1 MSEFKYKTKKTQ
13 TDHVNHLLDLLLIGL
28 LLGALELLHNEVGEV
43 SSLRQQLR
51 VAPAL
56 RNLGPVKHA
65 NTKKQHKQRVKT
77 NRRIM
82 RSKDVK
88 LIPLKAFP
96 HRSILQNYDLVHLRQ
111 EANSVCHQN
120 PLSITALQYSFSIK
134 VLQLI
139 FFHQSGSPIQSFV
152 QYCHCFEF
160 WDIMICQTA

>member
-13 TDHVNHLLDLLLIGL
+13 TDHVNHLLDLLLLGL
-28 LLGALELLHNEVGEV
+28 LFGSLELLHNEVGEV

-51 VAPAL
+51 IAPAL

-65 NTKKQHKQRVKT
+65 NTKKTSQIKGENKQEGHEVKRCQT
-77 NRRIM
+77 
-82 RSKDVK
+82 
-88 LIPLKAFP
+88 FP

-120 PLSITALQYSFSIK
+120 PLSITDLQYSLSIK

-139 FFHQSGSPIQSFV
+139 FFHQSGSPIQSFI